1 MSILI
6 KCIYLVIMK
15 LLVNSNTINLS
26 LLDTKTAHIIS
37 KSKEFCS
44 IISTWGNE
52 IYFKTPI
59 KGIKLEENARDTM
72 DFGEIAYWVE
82 GNSIAIGFG
91 KTPAS
96 LNDEIRLVSK
106 VNIWAKFDANN
117 NNVDFFK
124 SIQEGSLIKFI
135 N

>member
-6 KCIYLVIMK
+6 KCIYFLIMK
-15 LLVNSNTINLS
+15 LLVNNKTIYIS

-37 KSKEFCS
+37 KSKEFS
-44 IISTWGNE
+44 SSISTWGEE

-91 KTPAS
+91 ITPAS
-96 LNDEIRLVSK
+96 INDEIRLVSK
-106 VNIWAKFDANN
+106 VNIWAKFNIKDNDIN
-117 NNVDFFK
+117 FFK
-124 SIQEGSLIKFI
+124 SIKDDAIIKFI

>member
-1 MSILI
+1 
-6 KCIYLVIMK
+6 MK
-15 LLVNSNTINLS
+15 LLVNNKTIYIS

-37 KSKEFCS
+37 KSKEFSSLIC
-44 IISTWGNE
+44 TWGDE

-72 DFGEIAYWVE
+72 EFGEIAYWVE

-91 KTPAS
+91 STPAS
-96 LNDEIRLVSK
+96 INEEIRLVSK
-106 VNIWAKFDANN
+106 VNIWAKFNTKDHDIN
-117 NNVDFFK
+117 FFK
-124 SIQEGSLIKFI
+124 SIKDDTIIKFI

>member
-1 MSILI
+1 
-6 KCIYLVIMK
+6 MK
-15 LLVNSNTINLS
+15 LLVNNKTIYIN

-37 KSKEFCS
+37 ESKDFS
-44 IISTWGNE
+44 SLISTWGNE

-59 KGIKLEENARDTM
+59 TGIKLEENARDTM

-91 KTPAS
+91 ITPAS
-96 LNDEIRLVSK
+96 INDEIRLVSK
-106 VNIWAKFDANN
+106 VNIWAKFNTKENDIN
-117 NNVDFFK
+117 FFK
-124 SIQEGSLIKFI
+124 SIKDETLIKFI

>member
-6 KCIYLVIMK
+6 KCIYFLIMK
-15 LLVNSNTINLS
+15 LLVNNKTINIS

-37 KSKEFCS
+37 KSMEFS
-44 IISTWGNE
+44 SLISTWGDE

-59 KGIKLEENARDTM
+59 KGIKLEENARDTV

-91 KTPAS
+91 ITPAS
-96 LNDEIRLVSK
+96 INDEIRLVSK
-106 VNIWAKFDANN
+106 VNIWAKFNTKENDIN
-117 NNVDFFK
+117 FFK
-124 SIQEGSLIKFI
+124 SIKDDTIIKFI

>member
-6 KCIYLVIMK
+6 KCIYFVIMK
-15 LLVNSNTINLS
+15 LLVNNKKIYIS

-37 KSKEFCS
+37 KSKDFS
-44 IISTWGNE
+44 SLISTWGDE

-91 KTPAS
+91 ITPAS
-96 LNDEIRLVSK
+96 INDEIRLVSK
-106 VNIWAKFDANN
+106 VNIWAKFNTKENDI
-117 NNVDFFK
+117 DFFK
-124 SIQEGSLIKFI
+124 SIKDDTIIKLI

>member
-6 KCIYLVIMK
+6 KCIYFVIMK
-15 LLVNSNTINLS
+15 LLVNNKTINVN

-37 KSKEFCS
+37 KSKEFS
-44 IISTWGNE
+44 SLISTWGEE

-72 DFGEIAYWVE
+72 EFGEIAYWVE

-91 KTPAS
+91 VTPAS
-96 LNDEIRLVSK
+96 VNEEIRLVSK
-106 VNIWAKFDANN
+106 VNIWAKFNTKDNDIN
-117 NNVDFFK
+117 FFK
-124 SIQEGSLIKFI
+124 SINDDSLIKFI

>member
-6 KCIYLVIMK
+6 KYIYFVIMK
-15 LLVNSNTINLS
+15 LLVNNKTININ
-26 LLDTKTAHIIS
+26 LLNTKTAHIIS
-37 KSKEFCS
+37 KSMEFS
-44 IISTWGNE
+44 SLISTWGDE

-72 DFGEIAYWVE
+72 NFGEIAYWVE

-91 KTPAS
+91 ITPAS
-96 LNDEIRLVSK
+96 INDEIRLVSK
-106 VNIWAKFDANN
+106 VNIWAKFNTKENDIN
-117 NNVDFFK
+117 FFK
-124 SIQEGSLIKFI
+124 SIKDDTIIKFI

>member
-1 MSILI
+1 
-6 KCIYLVIMK
+6 MK
-15 LLVNSNTINLS
+15 LLVNNKTININ
-26 LLDTKTAHIIS
+26 LLNTKTAHIIS
-37 KSKEFCS
+37 KSMEFS
-44 IISTWGNE
+44 SLISTWGDE

-91 KTPAS
+91 ITPAS
-96 LNDEIRLVSK
+96 INNEIRLVSK
-106 VNIWAKFDANN
+106 VNIWAKFNTKENN
-117 NNVDFFK
+117 IDFFK
-124 SIQEGSLIKFI
+124 SIKGDTIIKFI

>member
-1 MSILI
+1 MSIPI
-6 KCIYLVIMK
+6 KFIYFEGMK
-15 LLVNSNTINLS
+15 LLVNSKTIDLS
-26 LLDTKTAHIIS
+26 LLDTKTAHIIR
-37 KSKEFCS
+37 KSKEFS
-44 IISTWGNE
+44 SLISTWGDE

-91 KTPAS
+91 ITPAS
-96 LNDEIRLVSK
+96 INDEIRLVSK
-106 VNIWAKFDANN
+106 VNIWAKFNTKENDIN
-117 NNVDFFK
+117 FFK
-124 SIQEGSLIKFI
+124 SIKDDTLIKFI

>member
-1 MSILI
+1 MSIPI
-6 KCIYLVIMK
+6 KFIYFEGMK
-15 LLVNSNTINLS
+15 LLVNSKTIDLS
-26 LLDTKTAHIIS
+26 LLDTKTAHIIR
-37 KSKEFCS
+37 KSKEFS
-44 IISTWGNE
+44 SLISTWGDE

-96 LNDEIRLVSK
+96 INDEIRLVSK
-106 VNIWAKFDANN
+106 VNIWAKFNTKENDIN
-117 NNVDFFK
+117 FFK
-124 SIQEGSLIKFI
+124 SIKDDTIIKFI

>member
-1 MSILI
+1 
-6 KCIYLVIMK
+6 MK
-15 LLVNSNTINLS
+15 LLVNSKTINLS

-37 KSKEFCS
+37 KSKEFS
-44 IISTWGNE
+44 SLISTWGDE

-59 KGIKLEENARDTM
+59 NGIKLEENARDIVY
-72 DFGEIAYWVE
+72 FGEIAYWVE

-96 LNDEIRLVSK
+96 INDEIRLVSK
-106 VNIWAKFDANN
+106 VNIWAKFDTKDNHI
-117 NNVDFFK
+117 DFFK
-124 SIQEGSLIKFI
+124 SIQDDTIIKFI

>member
-1 MSILI
+1 
-6 KCIYLVIMK
+6 MK
-15 LLVNSNTINLS
+15 LLVNSKTIDLS

-37 KSKEFCS
+37 KSKEFS
-44 IISTWGNE
+44 SLISTWGEE

-72 DFGEIAYWVE
+72 EFGEIAYWVE

-91 KTPAS
+91 VTPAS
-96 LNDEIRLVSK
+96 INEEIRLVSK
-106 VNIWAKFDANN
+106 VNIWAKFNTKDNDIN
-117 NNVDFFK
+117 FFK
-124 SIQEGSLIKFI
+124 SIKDDSIIKFT

>member
-6 KCIYLVIMK
+6 KYIYFVIMK
-15 LLVNSNTINLS
+15 LLVNNKTININ
-26 LLDTKTAHIIS
+26 LLNTKTAHIIS
-37 KSKEFCS
+37 KSMEFS
-44 IISTWGNE
+44 SLISTWGDE

-91 KTPAS
+91 ITPAS
-96 LNDEIRLVSK
+96 INNEIRLVSK
-106 VNIWAKFDANN
+106 VNIWAKFNTKENN
-117 NNVDFFK
+117 IDFFK
-124 SIQEGSLIKFI
+124 SIKGDTIIKFI

>member
-6 KCIYLVIMK
+6 KWVYFVIMK
-15 LLVNSNTINLS
+15 LVVNTKTVNIS

-37 KSKEFCS
+37 KSKEFSS
-44 IISTWGNE
+44 IVSTWGDE
-52 IYFKTPI
+52 IYFKTPV

-91 KTPAS
+91 ITPAS
-96 LNDEIRLVSK
+96 INNEIRLVSK
-106 VNIWAKFDANN
+106 VNIWAKFNTKENN
-117 NNVDFFK
+117 IDFFK
-124 SIQEGSLIKFI
+124 SIKGDTIIKFI

>member
-6 KCIYLVIMK
+6 KCIYFVMMK
-15 LLVNSNTINLS
+15 LLVNNKTINIR
-26 LLDTKTAHIIS
+26 LLNTKTAHIIS
-37 KSKEFCS
+37 KSMEFS
-44 IISTWGNE
+44 SLISTWGDE

-72 DFGEIAYWVE
+72 NFGEIAYWVE

-91 KTPAS
+91 ITPAS
-96 LNDEIRLVSK
+96 INDEIRLVSK
-106 VNIWAKFDANN
+106 VNIWAKFNTKENDIN
-117 NNVDFFK
+117 FFK
-124 SIQEGSLIKFI
+124 SIKDDTIIKFI